1 MVSGRGFLQSS
12 PARATHE
19 LPLPADVRLHVAELA
34 QYAPTPSAQALTAH
48 LDAYPWIR
56 DALDAFPHRNPV
68 PFVLHGAWLGL
79 GNCHKCDSC
88 SIARLYAM
96 RRRYE
101 PDEEG
106 LWACEVGV
114 AWA

>member
-1 MVSGRGFLQSS
+1 MATGPKTLSA
-12 PARATHE
+12 ARVADR
-19 LPLPADVRLHVAELA
+19 LPLPDGAQRHVAELA
-34 QYAPTPSAQALTAH
+34 RFAQTPSAHALAAH
-48 LDAYPWIR
+48 FDAYPWVR

-68 PFVLHGAWLGL
+68 PFVVHGPWLGL
-79 GNCHKCDSC
+79 GNCHKCNSC
-88 SIARLYAM
+88 SIARLYAL

-106 LWACEVGV
+106 LLACEVGV